1 MKVRERNFHVGRAIF
16 VEGDVSTEAY
26 LIKSGRVDIV
36 RRNRG
41 QRVILQHLESG
52 DIFGEMGLLLGAERT
67 ADAIVREDFT
77 CIVIGQDDLDGML
90 RESPRFIRALL
101 KTLSIRLKMMNDRI

>member
-52 DIFGEMGLLLGAERT
+52 DIFG
-67 ADAIVREDFT
+67 
-77 CIVIGQDDLDGML
+77 
-90 RESPRFIRALL
+90 
-101 KTLSIRLKMMNDRI
+101 